1 MSMTILNNSATV
13 ITLGEL
19 NKNIV
24 QVGKSL
30 AKISKGQKINSA
42 GDDASA
48 YGISEQMRA
57 KIRAL
62 EQDVQNVQ
70 NGSSM
75 LKTALGG
82 IQNIVDELRELKEL
96 AIDAANDSNTDA
108 DRAVMQKVLKQ
119 KQANIDCIA
128 AGTTFNS
135 KALLDGT
142 YQNPHWRE
150 FYTIEYYILDGGFST
165 EDVVHRSMVLPKTLN
180 IIKQVEV
187 DLNTADLQNKDININ
202 VTEKLN
208 TSVKGLAS
216 AFEAMHNGVIFG
228 DGTRSVETR
237 DTALYAQRP
246 ENIKNATPASNPE
259 KEEAIYDMTRDSV
272 TPNRNFIRASGGAPL
287 AVRLDFSGA
296 RYLNE
301 EENVYKPLFGA
312 NGMID
317 PDGIDALTDQGFSIL
332 SSDSSHFVNI
342 KFIAGS
348 TNADY
353 FNQLQE
359 AENTDN
365 TGDIE
370 YRVDISGFEGTNADF
385 VNHIFQQIRDEVKE
399 RPYPQTQYKLNAGL
413 SYITDN
419 KNNIALSQQ
428 FNLRMARDTDGN
440 VYLTKLEPYSYTLGI
455 LDEGF
460 LQNKYIVKDGTPY
473 SVGEG
478 RMYKEY
484 LGNPLW
490 IQHGDKAGQH
500 MNVYINSM
508 YNSALGTDAIDVS
521 TRDRALASIDYI
533 DVALEYALDQ
543 ATSVGAY
550 LERMEITDANVETE
564 NENTQAAESTIRD
577 ADMAKEM
584 VGYAKNNV
592 LFQASQSMLAQANQL
607 MSSVL
612 GLLQ

>member
-1 MSMTILNNSATV
+1 MSMTILNNSATA

-342 KFIAGS
+342 KFVAGS
-348 TNADY
+348 SEAEY
-353 FNQLQE
+353 FNQLTD

>member
-1 MSMTILNNSATV
+1 MSMTILNNSATA